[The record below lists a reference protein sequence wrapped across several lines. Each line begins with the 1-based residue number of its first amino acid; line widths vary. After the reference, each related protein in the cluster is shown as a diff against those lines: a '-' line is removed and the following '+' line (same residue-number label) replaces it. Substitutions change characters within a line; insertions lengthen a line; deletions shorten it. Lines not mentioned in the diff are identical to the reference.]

1 MHNISM
7 KLKNTLLASFLFFLV
22 LASWYVIRGIRNEM
36 AVENYGQDFLLILLS
51 FTALTML
58 IINPIYSWIA
68 SRRNFKKIITYCYS
82 FLIMN
87 LFVFIL
93 YSRSLGEGDI
103 TQGIWL
109 GRVFYVW
116 CNIYSFFV
124 VSIFWVLV
132 INIFRDSESRK
143 LYGFIMAGGSL
154 GAIVGSEISV
164 RLSESYTNYGL
175 ELFAF
180 ASSFLLFFAIIVA
193 IYLVNLNNSEVLIKK
208 VGGNWSDAIS
218 NIISVKEVKSV
229 AVYSWLFT
237 ALMTVQWISAIPIIE
252 SYSDLSPDR
261 IVLFN
266 RIEQLVSP
274 LTLITQLTLT
284 YIVISYFG
292 TYIILIVYGLLFIV
306 VFLLYGLIPSVGVV
320 VFSQALLRVFEYGF
334 NKPSREIIYSQL
346 KKKDRYKSTVFID
359 TFITRFGDLTGSLFV
374 GLGKVAAIS
383 ISFIPI
389 LAIPFAG
396 IFSLT
401 GYKISKIF
409 ENKSKNREI
418 PQ

>member
-1 MHNISM
+1 MFFM
-7 KLKNTLLASFLFFLV
+7 KTKNTFLTSFLFFLV

-58 IINPIYSWIA
+58 IVNPIYSWIA
-68 SRRNFKKIITYCYS
+68 SRKNFKKIITYCYS
-82 FLIMN
+82 FLIVN
-87 LFVFIL
+87 LFLFIF
-93 YSRSLGEGDI
+93 YSRSLEESDVI
-103 TQGIWL
+103 QGMWL

-132 INIFRDSESRK
+132 INIFRDEKSRK

-154 GAIVGSEISV
+154 GAIFGSEISV
-164 RLSESYTNYGL
+164 RLSESYTQYGL
-175 ELFAF
+175 ELFAL
-180 ASSFLLFFAIIVA
+180 ASSLLLFFAIILA
-193 IYLVNLNNSEVLIKK
+193 TYLVNLNNSEVLVKK

-229 AVYSWLFT
+229 AIYSWLFT

-252 SYSDLSPDR
+252 SYSELSPDR

-274 LTLITQLTLT
+274 LTLFTQLFLT
-284 YIVISYFG
+284 YFVISFFG
-292 TYIILIVYGLLFIV
+292 TSLILIIYGILFIV
-306 VFLLYGLIPSVGVV
+306 VFLLYGLAPSVVVV

-346 KKKDRYKSTVFID
+346 GKKDRYKSTVFID
-359 TFITRFGDLTGSLFV
+359 TFITRFGDLTGSIFV
-374 GLGKVAAIS
+374 GIGKFAAIS
-383 ISFIPI
+383 ISIVPL

-396 IFSLT
+396 LFSFT

-409 ENKSKNREI
+409 NDQPKDI
-418 PQ
+418 

>member
-1 MHNISM
+1 M
-7 KLKNTLLASFLFFLV
+7 KLKNTFITSFLFFLV

-58 IINPIYSWIA
+58 IINPIYSWVA
-68 SRRNFKKIITYCYS
+68 SRKNFKKIITYCYS

-93 YSRSLGEGDI
+93 YSRSLGEGDV
-103 TQGIWL
+103 TQQMWL

-132 INIFRDSESRK
+132 INIFRDSQSRK

-175 ELFAF
+175 ELFAL
-180 ASSFLLFFAIIVA
+180 ASSLLLFLAIIVA
-193 IYLVNLNNSEVLIKK
+193 SYLVNLNNSEVLIKK

-229 AVYSWLFT
+229 ALYSWLFT

-284 YIVISYFG
+284 YLVISYLG
-292 TYIILIVYGLLFIV
+292 TSMILIVYGLLFIV
-306 VFLLYGLIPSVGVV
+306 VFLLYGLMPSVGVV

-359 TFITRFGDLTGSLFV
+359 TFVTRFGDLTGSLFV

-383 ISFIPI
+383 ITVVPL

-409 ENKSKNREI
+409 KENSKNPEI

>member
-1 MHNISM
+1 M
-7 KLKNTLLASFLFFLV
+7 KTKNTFLTSFLFFLV

-68 SRRNFKKIITYCYS
+68 SRKNFKKIITYCYS
-82 FLIMN
+82 FLILN
-87 LFVFIL
+87 LFIFIF
-93 YSRSLGEGDI
+93 YSRSLAVDDI
-103 TQGIWL
+103 IQGIWL

-132 INIFRDSESRK
+132 INIFRDSQSRK

-180 ASSFLLFFAIIVA
+180 SSALLLFLAIIVA
-193 IYLVNLNNSEVLIKK
+193 TYLVNLNNSEVLIKK

-229 AVYSWLFT
+229 ALYSWLFT

-284 YIVISYFG
+284 YLVISYLG
-292 TYIILIVYGLLFIV
+292 TSMILIVYGLLFIV
-306 VFLLYGLIPSVGVV
+306 VFLLYGLMPSVGVV

-359 TFITRFGDLTGSLFV
+359 TFVTRFGDLTGSLFV
-374 GLGKVAAIS
+374 GLGKVLTIS
-383 ISFIPI
+383 ITAVPL

-401 GYKISKIF
+401 GYKISKMF
-409 ENKSKNREI
+409 QQHSKN
-418 PQ
+418 P

>member
-1 MHNISM
+1 M
-7 KLKNTLLASFLFFLV
+7 KVKNTFLTSFLFFLV

-68 SRRNFKKIITYCYS
+68 SKKNFKKIITYCYS

-93 YSRSLGEGDI
+93 YSRSLGEGDV
-103 TQGIWL
+103 TQEIWL

-132 INIFRDSESRK
+132 INIFRDSQSRK

-175 ELFAF
+175 ELFAL
-180 ASSFLLFFAIIVA
+180 SSSLLLFLAIIVA
-193 IYLVNLNNSEVLIKK
+193 TYLVNLNNSEVLIKK

-229 AVYSWLFT
+229 ALYSWLFT

-284 YIVISYFG
+284 YLVISYLG
-292 TYIILIVYGLLFIV
+292 TSIILIVYGLLFIV
-306 VFLLYGLIPSVGVV
+306 VFLLYGLMPSVGVV

-359 TFITRFGDLTGSLFV
+359 TFVTRFGDLTGSLFV
-374 GLGKVAAIS
+374 GLGKVLTIS
-383 ISFIPI
+383 ITAVPL

-401 GYKISKIF
+401 GYKISKMF
-409 ENKSKNREI
+409 QQQSKN
-418 PQ
+418 P

>member
-1 MHNISM
+1 MRV
-7 KLKNTLLASFLFFLV
+7 KNTFLTSFLFFLV

-68 SRRNFKKIITYCYS
+68 SRKNFKKIITYCYS
-82 FLIMN
+82 FLILN
-87 LFVFIL
+87 LFIFIF
-93 YSRSLGEGDI
+93 YSRSLGEEDVV
-103 TQGIWL
+103 QEIWL

-132 INIFRDSESRK
+132 INIFRDLQTRK

-154 GAIVGSEISV
+154 GAIFGSEISV
-164 RLSESYTNYGL
+164 RLSESYINYGL

-180 ASSFLLFFAIIVA
+180 ASSLLLFFAIIVA
-193 IYLVNLNNSEVLIKK
+193 TYLVELNNSEVLVKK
-208 VGGNWSDAIS
+208 VGGSWSDAIS
-218 NIISVKEVKSV
+218 NIISVKEVQSV
-229 AVYSWLFT
+229 ALYSWLFT
-237 ALMTVQWISAIPIIE
+237 VLMTVQWISAIPIIE
-252 SYSDLSPDR
+252 SYSELAPDR
-261 IVLFN
+261 IILFN
-266 RIEQLVSP
+266 RIEQIVSP

-284 YIVISYFG
+284 YLVISYFG
-292 TYIILIVYGLLFIV
+292 TSMILIIYGLLFIV
-306 VFLLYGLIPSVGVV
+306 VFLLYGLVPSVGVV

-374 GLGKVAAIS
+374 GLAKIATLS
-383 ISFIPI
+383 ITVVPM
-389 LAIPFAG
+389 LAIPIAG

-409 ENKSKNREI
+409 ERKFKSL
-418 PQ
+418 

>member
-1 MHNISM
+1 M
-7 KLKNTLLASFLFFLV
+7 KLKNTILTSFLFFLV

-58 IINPIYSWIA
+58 IINPIYSWVA
-68 SRRNFKKIITYCYS
+68 SRKNFKKIITYCYS

-93 YSRSLGEGDI
+93 YSRSLGEGDV
-103 TQGIWL
+103 THQMWL

-132 INIFRDSESRK
+132 INIFRDSQSRK

-175 ELFAF
+175 ELFAL
-180 ASSFLLFFAIIVA
+180 ASSLLLFLAIIVA
-193 IYLVNLNNSEVLIKK
+193 TYLVNLNNSEVLIKK

-229 AVYSWLFT
+229 ALYSWLFT

-284 YIVISYFG
+284 YLVISYLG
-292 TYIILIVYGLLFIV
+292 TSMILIVYGLLFII
-306 VFLLYGLIPSVGVV
+306 VFLLYGLMPSVGVV

-359 TFITRFGDLTGSLFV
+359 TFVTRFGDLTGSLFV

-383 ISFIPI
+383 ITVVPL

-409 ENKSKNREI
+409 KENSKNPEI

>member
-1 MHNISM
+1 M
-7 KLKNTLLASFLFFLV
+7 KVKNTFLTSFLFFLV

-68 SRRNFKKIITYCYS
+68 SRKNFKKIITYCYS

-93 YSRSLGEGDI
+93 YSRSLGEGDV
-103 TQGIWL
+103 TQEIWV

-132 INIFRDSESRK
+132 INIFRDSQSRK

-175 ELFAF
+175 ELFAL
-180 ASSFLLFFAIIVA
+180 SSSLLLFLAIIVA
-193 IYLVNLNNSEVLIKK
+193 TYLVNLNNSEVLIKK

-229 AVYSWLFT
+229 ALYSWLFT

-252 SYSDLSPDR
+252 SYSDLSSDR

-284 YIVISYFG
+284 YLVISYLG
-292 TYIILIVYGLLFIV
+292 TSMILIVYGLLFIV
-306 VFLLYGLIPSVGVV
+306 VFLLYGFMPSVGVV

-359 TFITRFGDLTGSLFV
+359 TFVTRFGDLSGSLFV
-374 GLGKVAAIS
+374 GLGKVLTIS
-383 ISFIPI
+383 ITAVPL

-401 GYKISKIF
+401 GYKISKMF
-409 ENKSKNREI
+409 QQQSKN
-418 PQ
+418 P

>member
-1 MHNISM
+1 M
-7 KLKNTLLASFLFFLV
+7 KLKNTILTSFLFFLV

-58 IINPIYSWIA
+58 IINPIYSWVA
-68 SRRNFKKIITYCYS
+68 SRKNFKKIITYCYS

-93 YSRSLGEGDI
+93 YSRSLGEGDV
-103 TQGIWL
+103 TQQMWL

-132 INIFRDSESRK
+132 INIFRDSQSRK

-175 ELFAF
+175 ELFAL
-180 ASSFLLFFAIIVA
+180 SSSLLLFLAIIVA
-193 IYLVNLNNSEVLIKK
+193 TYLVNLNNSEVLIKK

-229 AVYSWLFT
+229 ALYSWLFT

-284 YIVISYFG
+284 YLVISYLG
-292 TYIILIVYGLLFIV
+292 TSMILIVYGLLFIV
-306 VFLLYGLIPSVGVV
+306 VFLLYGLMPSVGVV

-346 KKKDRYKSTVFID
+346 KKNDRYKSTVFID
-359 TFITRFGDLTGSLFV
+359 TFVSRFGDLTGSLFV
-374 GLGKVAAIS
+374 GLGKVLTIS
-383 ISFIPI
+383 ITAVPL

-401 GYKISKIF
+401 GYKISKMF
-409 ENKSKNREI
+409 QQHSKNPEI